1 MAINKVEFG
10 DRTLID
16 LTADSVTPQTMLK
29 GTTAHNAAGEQI
41 EGAVVTAPLSDAAPS
56 APTAA
61 GSAGTAEEASRSDH
75 QHPKEV
81 FIVNFTT
88 GENDAVSA
96 DKTPLEVYTAWAAG
110 KIVIGVIDGAQMFPL
125 LYSYG
130 SADEGY
136 AAFGWVSQGASNTN
150 SIQIYGATNNAPTWE
165 YTESSQSF
173 TGIPHTLALTTKSDG
188 TLIIENGLN
197 DANLSEVTG
206 WMRDGI
212 PVFLNQY
219 TNAADFEYTAVFY
232 DHELSTVYF
241 SLLKDGYLYT
251 VTWNGV
257 TVTQTQKSVLMNTGG
272 AILDKYLKTKVDGT
286 VEGVDLPTASTA
298 AAGITT
304 LSSDCT
310 SEQEDR
316 AATPKA
322 VNAVYEIANGK
333 QEKIAVSGIL
343 QGDGSGGVSAA
354 ETVEAEEL
362 DVSTETWVFTLEDGS
377 TVTKTVLIA
386 G

>member
-219 TNAADFEYTAVFY
+219 TNAADFEYTAAFY
-232 DHELSTVYF
+232 DHELSTGYF
-241 SLLKDGYLYT
+241 SLLKDGYL
-251 VTWNGV
+251 
-257 TVTQTQKSVLMNTGG
+257 
-272 AILDKYLKTKVDGT
+272 
-286 VEGVDLPTASTA
+286 
-298 AAGITT
+298 
-304 LSSDCT
+304 
-310 SEQEDR
+310 
-316 AATPKA
+316 
-322 VNAVYEIANGK
+322 
-333 QEKIAVSGIL
+333 
-343 QGDGSGGVSAA
+343 
-354 ETVEAEEL
+354 
-362 DVSTETWVFTLEDGS
+362 
-377 TVTKTVLIA
+377 
-386 G
+386 

>member
-29 GTTAHNAAGEQI
+29 GTTAHNAAGEPI
-41 EGAVVTAPLSDAAPS
+41 EGAVVTAPLSDVTPS
-56 APTAA
+56 APTEA
-61 GSAGTAEEASRSDH
+61 GSAGTAEKASRSDH

-110 KIVIGVIDGAQMFPL
+110 KIVIGVIDGTQMISL

-136 AAFGWVSQGASNTN
+136 ATFGMVIQSAVGTN
-150 SIQIYGATNNAPTWE
+150 SIQVYGSTNNAPTWE

-173 TGIPHTLALTTKSDG
+173 TGIPHVLTLTTNGDG
-188 TLIIENGLN
+188 ALIIENGL
-197 DANLSEVTG
+197 DEANLSEVIG
-206 WMRDGI
+206 WMREGT
-212 PVFLNQY
+212 PVYLNQY

-232 DHELSTVYF
+232 DHELYTVYF
-241 SLLKDGYLYT
+241 SLFKDGTLYT
-251 VTWNGV
+251 VAWNGA
-257 TVTQTQKSVLMNTGG
+257 TVTQAQKSVLMNTGG
-272 AILDKYLKTKVDGT
+272 AILDKYLKTKADGT

-304 LSSDCT
+304 LSSDYI
-310 SEQEDR
+310 SAQEDR

-322 VNAVYEIANGK
+322 VNAVYEIADGK
-333 QEKIAVSGIL
+333 QGKIAVAGIL

-362 DVSTETWVFTLEDGS
+362 TVSTETWVFTLEDGS

>member
-41 EGAVVTAPLSDAAPS
+41 EGAVVTAPLSDATPS

-110 KIVIGVIDGAQMFPL
+110 KIVIGVIDGTQMIPL
-125 LYSYG
+125 LYSG
-130 SADEGY
+130 GGADSGY
-136 AAFGWVSQGASNTN
+136 AAFGMVEQVSSGTN
-150 SIQIYGATNNAPTWE
+150 SIQISGATGNAPTWE

-173 TGIPHTLALTTKSDG
+173 TGIPHVLTLTTNGDG
-188 TLIIENGLN
+188 ALIIENGL
-197 DANLSEVTG
+197 DEANLSEVIG
-206 WMRDGI
+206 WMRNGA

-219 TNAADFEYTAVFY
+219 TTAADFEYTAVFY
-232 DHELSTVYF
+232 DNELYTVYF
-241 SLLKDGYLYT
+241 SLFKDGTLYT
-251 VTWNGV
+251 VAWNGV
-257 TVTQTQKSVLMNTGG
+257 TVTQAQESVLMNTGG
-272 AILDKYLKTKVDGT
+272 AILDKYLKTKADGT

>member
-41 EGAVVTAPLSDAAPS
+41 EGAVVTAPLSDATPS

-110 KIVIGVIDGAQMFPL
+110 KIVIGVIDGAQMVPL
-125 LYSYG
+125 LYSGG
-130 SADEGY
+130 SADNGY
-136 AAFGWVSQGASNTN
+136 AAFGMVIQGSSNTD
-150 SIQIYGATNNAPTWE
+150 STVISGATGNAPTWE

-188 TLIIENGLN
+188 TLIIENGL
-197 DANLSEVTG
+197 DEANLSEVIG
-206 WMRDGI
+206 WMRNGV

-219 TNAADFEYTAVFY
+219 TTAADFEYTAVFY
-232 DHELSTVYF
+232 DHELYTVYF
-241 SLLKDGYLYT
+241 SLFKDGTLYT
-251 VTWNGV
+251 VAWNGV
-257 TVTQTQKSVLMNTGG
+257 TVTQTQKSVLMNTGR
-272 AILDKYLKTKVDGT
+272 AILDKYLKTKADGT
-286 VEGVDLPTASTA
+286 VEGVDLPAASTA

-304 LSSDCT
+304 LSSNYT

-322 VNAVYEIANGK
+322 VNAVYKIADGK
-333 QEKIAVSGIL
+333 QGKIAVSGIL

>member
-16 LTADSVTPQTMLK
+16 LTADTVEPQTMLK

-41 EGAVVTAPLSDAAPS
+41 EGAVITAPLSNDIPS
-56 APTAA
+56 APTAV
-61 GSAGTAEEASRSDH
+61 GSAGTAGDASRSDH

-88 GENDAVSA
+88 YVNNAVSA

-110 KIVIGVIDGAQMFPL
+110 KIVIGVIDGTQMIPL
-125 LYSYG
+125 LYSG
-130 SADEGY
+130 GGANHGY
-136 AAFGWVSQGASNTN
+136 ATFGMVEQASSGTN
-150 SIQIYGATNNAPTWE
+150 SIAISGATNNAPTWE

-173 TGIPHTLALTTKSDG
+173 TGIPHVLTLTTNGDG
-188 TLIIENGLN
+188 ALIIENGL
-197 DANLSEVTG
+197 DEANLSEVIG
-206 WMRDGI
+206 WMRNGT

-219 TNAADFEYTAVFY
+219 TTAADFEYTAVFY
-232 DHELSTVYF
+232 DHELYTVYF
-241 SLLKDGYLYT
+241 SLFKDGTLYT
-251 VTWNGV
+251 VAWNGA
-257 TVTQTQKSVLMNTGG
+257 TVTQAQKSVLMNTGG
-272 AILDKYLKTKVDGT
+272 AILDKYLKTKADGT

-304 LSSDCT
+304 LSSDYI
-310 SEQEDR
+310 SAQEDR

-322 VNAVYEIANGK
+322 VNAVYEIADGK
-333 QEKIAVSGIL
+333 QGKIAVAGIL

-362 DVSTETWVFTLEDGS
+362 TVSTETWVFTLEDGS

>member
-1 MAINKVEFG
+1 MAINKVDFG

-29 GTTAHNAAGEQI
+29 GTTAHNAAGEPI
-41 EGAVVTAPLSDAAPS
+41 EGAVVTAPLSDVTPS
-56 APTAA
+56 APTEA
-61 GSAGTAEEASRSDH
+61 GSAGTAEKASRSDH

-110 KIVIGVIDGAQMFPL
+110 KIVIGVIDGTQMFPL

-188 TLIIENGLN
+188 TLIIENGL
-197 DANLSEVTG
+197 DEANLSEVIG
-206 WMRDGI
+206 WMRNGA

-219 TNAADFEYTAVFY
+219 TTAADFEYTAVFY

-241 SLLKDGYLYT
+241 SLLKEGYLYT

-272 AILDKYLKTKVDGT
+272 AILNKYLKTKADGT
-286 VEGVDLPTASTA
+286 VEGVDLPAASTA

-304 LSSDCT
+304 LSSDYT

-333 QEKIAVSGIL
+333 QGKIAVSGIL

-354 ETVEAEEL
+354 GTVEAEEL
-362 DVSTETWVFTLEDGS
+362 EVSTETWVFTLEDGS